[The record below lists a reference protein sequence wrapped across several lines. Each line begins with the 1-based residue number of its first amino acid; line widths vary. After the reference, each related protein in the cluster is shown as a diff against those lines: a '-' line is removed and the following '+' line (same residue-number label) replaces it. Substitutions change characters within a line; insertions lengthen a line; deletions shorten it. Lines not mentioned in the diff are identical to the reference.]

1 MSLNKAVLKYPET
14 LIVSLNKESK
24 YLYKEA
30 IFEIVAHAIEFFL
43 TCSEVEATSAEHPK
57 KPFKMIKGGAYD
69 GLFNNLTKHG
79 LWDEK

>member
-1 MSLNKAVLKYPET
+1 MQININDDLIKKLKEQADDKD
-14 LIVSLNKESK
+14 LS
-24 YLYKEA
+24 
-30 IFEIVAHAIEFFL
+30 EIVAHAIEFFL

-69 GLFNNLTKHG
+69 GLFNSVIKHG

>member
-1 MSLNKAVLKYPET
+1 MQININDDLINKLRKQADDKDL
-14 LIVSLNKESK
+14 S
-24 YLYKEA
+24 
-30 IFEIVAHAIEFFL
+30 EIVAHAIEFFL

-69 GLFNNLTKHG
+69 GLFNSVIKHG